1 MFALVVTCTRWHN
14 SRASFAEFLLHIQGR
29 FDVPQW
35 PENWVDLPLAVIDV
49 ETTGLEPTEDRIIEI
64 GIIRF
69 EDREVVESY
78 GQLID
83 PERPVPDEVVELT
96 GIEES
101 DLEGQPTFDEVA
113 DEVHER
119 LQGVGIVAY
128 NLSFD
133 RGFVEAELN
142 RVGMDWPEEA
152 PTLDPLIFAR
162 QFFKDLGRKNLGT
175 IADKLGIPLE
185 EAHRATHDAEVA
197 GHVLYAFE
205 DRLPA
210 RLEDL
215 LVLQGQWEAAQARE
229 MASWRGD
236 SGTETLSGA
245 FGEQSIGLGP
255 AFVYGD
261 EPDPLRALY
270 SSVPEASDD

>member
-1 MFALVVTCTRWHN
+1 
-14 SRASFAEFLLHIQGR
+14 LLHIQGR

-270 SSVPEASDD
+270 SSVPEASED